1 VSEDERFEAWLEKV
15 CQRPIPNDAMAR
27 IRTLAKELAEGAV
40 CELWDSKF
48 YSHANEIEDVGGYFP
63 KHLHDYLQNRWNN
76 NYPSIRLLLHN
87 GYFAEPYDDNW
98 VLIGKSAFDLI
109 QTVEPTSI
117 FISYRRK
124 DSSAFA
130 LLILKELKT
139 AGLEAFLDLSL
150 EPGEDWHAGLKE
162 RIQSYDYFILVLGKE
177 TLNSE
182 VVRDEITWAMEA
194 GLTII
199 PVWHGGFEYQSA
211 DWNDIPEK
219 INRLL
224 ANSHSIRVREESAL
238 DYNTA
243 IVELL
248 NRFGVTP

>member
-1 VSEDERFEAWLEKV
+1 VSEDERFEAWLENV
-15 CQRPIPNDAMAR
+15 CQRPLSTYDTPMLQAK
-27 IRTLAKELAEGAV
+27 TLAKEIAEGAA
-40 CELWDSKF
+40 EGFWKPKF
-48 YSHANEIEDVGGYFP
+48 LIDGGYQVHGNIAAFITR
-63 KHLHDYLQNRWNN
+63 KWNLGIAQR
-76 NYPSIRLLLHN
+76 SHWFEFLISN
-87 GYFAEPYDDNW
+87 GYL
-98 VLIGKSAFDLI
+98 VQHGKSALEI
-109 QTVEPTSI
+109 TPLAIGLVNEPEPTSI

-150 EPGEDWHAGLKE
+150 EPGEDWHKGLKE

-177 TLNSE
+177 TLESE
-182 VVRDEITWAMEA
+182 VVLDEIAWAIEA

-199 PVWHGGFEYQSA
+199 PVWHGGFAYQA
-211 DWNDIPEK
+211 GDWGTIPAN
-219 INRLL
+219 IDRLL
-224 ANSHSIRVREESAL
+224 HNTHAIRVREESAL